1 MFFWNF
7 HVFGFYRERKLLRL
21 TNKKRIPLSLN
32 LKRFSLESISSHGS
46 IDMALWLGPLR
57 DWKERLTYGKASD
70 RKVWHNTDPGS
81 IPRCG
86 NAVFVFC
93 FLFPPE
99 IAFGA
104 YSLTVYV
111 QFPVCNRMLQ
121 HLCARSKSQTLA
133 AIPFIVFTHE
143 MGSAALA
150 TAIALLPETFNN
162 DKRL

>member
-1 MFFWNF
+1 M
-7 HVFGFYRERKLLRL
+7 V
-21 TNKKRIPLSLN
+21 KRRTGKSGTILIRV
-32 LKRFSLESISSHGS
+32 RF
-46 IDMALWLGPLR
+46 
-57 DWKERLTYGKASD
+57 
-70 RKVWHNTDPGS
+70 PG
-81 IPRCG
+81 
-86 NAVFVFC
+86 AAMLFLFFC

-150 TAIALLPETFNN
+150 TAIALLPETLNN
-162 DKRL
+162 DK